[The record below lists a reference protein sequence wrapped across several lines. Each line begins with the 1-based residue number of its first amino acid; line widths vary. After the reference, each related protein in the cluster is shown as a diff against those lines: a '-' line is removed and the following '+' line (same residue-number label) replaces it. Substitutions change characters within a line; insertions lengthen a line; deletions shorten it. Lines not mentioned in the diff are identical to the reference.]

1 MSIACCKA
9 ERCIYSLYN
18 AKGFCLPDCRFLALH
33 CKPVE
38 LTYVHT
44 LLRAAVHSCYS
55 WSLDPV
61 TWQAE
66 VAHGFPEKG
75 ERILPFTQNR
85 PPGKEEPKLHAAI
98 RRGTTKVAKA
108 KPYTF
113 LVCLAHAR
121 LHVCL
126 FLEFYFSASVVSV
139 CSIFIKHISDMTSS
153 NSQMDK

>member
-9 ERCIYSLYN
+9 EHCIYSLYN

-44 LLRAAVHSCYS
+44 LLRAAIHSSYS

-61 TWQAE
+61 TWQTE
-66 VAHGFPEKG
+66 VACGFPEKG
-75 ERILPFTQNR
+75 ERILPLTQNQ

-98 RRGTTKVAKA
+98 GRGTTKEA
-108 KPYTF
+108 KPKPCAF
-113 LVCLAHAR
+113 LACLARAR
-121 LHVCL
+121 LHVYL
-126 FLEFYFSASVVSV
+126 FLEFYFSAFVVSV
-139 CSIFIKHISDMTSS
+139 SRIFIKHISDITTFH
-153 NSQMDK
+153 SQMDK